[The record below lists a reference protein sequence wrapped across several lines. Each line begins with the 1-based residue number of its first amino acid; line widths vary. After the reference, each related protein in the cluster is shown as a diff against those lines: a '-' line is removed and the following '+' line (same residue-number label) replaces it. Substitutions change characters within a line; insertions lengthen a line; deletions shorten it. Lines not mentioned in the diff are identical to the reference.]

1 MFLVKGFYRL
11 FVGGEIKIMAL
22 LVSDTLEELLVI
34 LH

>member
-11 FVGGEIKIMAL
+11 FVGGGIKIMAL
-22 LVSDTLEELLVI
+22 LVSGTAEELPVI